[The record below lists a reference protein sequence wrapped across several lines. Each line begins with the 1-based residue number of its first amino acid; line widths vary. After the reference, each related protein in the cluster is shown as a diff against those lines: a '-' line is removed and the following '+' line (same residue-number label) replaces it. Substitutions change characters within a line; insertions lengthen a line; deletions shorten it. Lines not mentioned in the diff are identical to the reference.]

1 MLLFLSIGLRYSCHQ
16 HAAPRH
22 RLAASSSVTCERW
35 QYCRAERSLPPMSAE
50 ERRSLRNDLVMHGL
64 RVPIIRRAGM
74 VLDGWYRYQLC
85 IEESIEPRFE
95 DYADDDPFGLV
106 RSLNLSR
113 RHLTL
118 AQKKEVA
125 KHIFEREPGRS
136 DRSVGEELGLS
147 HTTVAKVREEVD
159 AEPNGQNGHKDSSA
173 ATPVASNSQNGNKK
187 DVRVECDGDH
197 HARISQ
203 DRSQARS
210 VLSAG
215 KETPRPAGHFR

>member
-1 MLLFLSIGLRYSCHQ
+1 MEFLPKNICTTRFTLRS
-16 HAAPRH
+16 R
-22 RLAASSSVTCERW
+22 VT
-35 QYCRAERSLPPMSAE
+35 ALKRSPST
-50 ERRSLRNDLVMHGL
+50 RNLENPNSGAFGS
-64 RVPIIRRAGM
+64 RF
-74 VLDGWYRYQLC
+74 
-85 IEESIEPRFE
+85 RFE
-95 DYADDDPFGLV
+95 DYAGKDPFGFV